1 VSSLDSGDGV
11 IKTLQAESYSQR
23 VWCCKPFQS
32 GVFLLQHFG
41 RSVAFTFVKVFRAKN
56 ANTEAAMKFLASA
69 LLSLVFV
76 TVESTLGQES
86 ALDHRAL
93 AATTLGLEKIPAA
106 QNSDP
111 QDILR
116 GFKSYYIKSD
126 TIYLHRETLQK
137 ELQNRLEFGA
147 WELTAT
153 EDSKAAEVV
162 VTITLPFLTWEWNYR
177 MVYQPTGTELGS
189 GKVSAAVEKTASPQ
203 LAAMIVKR
211 IREARPLYGSI
222 QQTRETHQAP
232 ANSSP
237 EKGKSWKV
245 RYIWG
250 PASNLPQDAPV
261 TLTVNREWMTVRNS
275 KAVLFSAPVQNL
287 SATDSRTE
295 VHRAAKGWEDF
306 WDTAFDKYLQRGD
319 GRVATAAPMGI
330 AGAFILA
337 VALPTALVGEGVLAP
352 IKTTDHFVSMYWLED
367 GTVKRA
373 EFRASAR
380 DTKSLLAELNRVTGR
395 EVEDLQQLSQKRLK
409 VIAKQFDA
417 SPIVEND
424 RQVNVGWRK
433 LAPGAYRLVV
443 VTREKNLAEVYF
455 FPANFQGGSF
465 DANDVAAHAVVE
477 FDRRKTSVENKAAP
491 SVSYREQNGI
501 VMLDQI
507 ETSELILRFTPI
519 PLGLAK

>member
-1 VSSLDSGDGV
+1 
-11 IKTLQAESYSQR
+11 
-23 VWCCKPFQS
+23 
-32 GVFLLQHFG
+32 
-41 RSVAFTFVKVFRAKN
+41 
-56 ANTEAAMKFLASA
+56 MKFLASA
-69 LLSLVFV
+69 LLTLVFV
-76 TVESTLGQES
+76 TVESTPGQES
-86 ALDHRAL
+86 APDRRAL
-93 AATTLGLEKIPAA
+93 KSTSSGVKKTPAA
-106 QNSDP
+106 QDSES

-137 ELQNRLEFGA
+137 ELQNRLEFAA
-147 WELTAT
+147 WELTAS
-153 EDSKAAEVV
+153 EDSKAADVV
-162 VTITLPFLTWEWNYR
+162 ITVTLPFLTWEWNYR
-177 MVYQPTGTELGS
+177 MVYQPTGAVLGT
-189 GKVSAAVEKTASPQ
+189 GKVSAAVEKTAAPQ
-203 LAAMIVKR
+203 IAAMIVKR
-211 IREARPLYGSI
+211 IREGRPLPASF
-222 QQTRETHQAP
+222 QEAQETPQAL

-245 RYIWG
+245 RYISG
-250 PASNLPQDAPV
+250 PASGLPKDTTV

-275 KAVLFSAPVQNL
+275 KAVLFFAPVQNL

-373 EFRASAR
+373 EFRANAR
-380 DTKSLLAELNRVTGR
+380 DTKSLLAELNGVTGR

-417 SPIVEND
+417 SPILEND

-433 LAPGAYRLVV
+433 LATGAYRLVV

-477 FDRRKTSVENKAAP
+477 LEHRKSPRESKDVPT
-491 SVSYREQNGI
+491 VSYREQNGI

-507 ETSELILRFTPI
+507 ETDELILRFTPI

>member
-1 VSSLDSGDGV
+1 
-11 IKTLQAESYSQR
+11 
-23 VWCCKPFQS
+23 
-32 GVFLLQHFG
+32 
-41 RSVAFTFVKVFRAKN
+41 
-56 ANTEAAMKFLASA
+56 MKFLASA
-69 LLSLVFV
+69 LLILVLV
-76 TVESTLGQES
+76 PVESALGQES
-86 ALDHRAL
+86 TPDCRAL
-93 AATTLGLEKIPAA
+93 ESTSSGLEKNAA
-106 QNSDP
+106 TQNSDA
-111 QDILR
+111 QEILG

-126 TIYLHRETLQK
+126 TVYLHRDTLQK
-137 ELQNRLEFGA
+137 ELQKRGEFSA

-153 EDSKAAEVV
+153 EDAKSADVV
-162 VTITLPFLTWEWNYR
+162 ITVTLPFLTWEWNYG
-177 MVYQPTGTELGS
+177 MVHQPTGRELGS
-189 GKVSAAVEKTASPQ
+189 GKVSAAVEKTAVPQ

-211 IREARPLYGSI
+211 IREARPLPISF
-222 QQTRETHQAP
+222 RETVETQEAL
-232 ANSSP
+232 ANSSA

-245 RYIWG
+245 GYIWG

-295 VHRAAKGWEDF
+295 VHKAAKGWEDF

-337 VALPTALVGEGVLAP
+337 VAVPTALVGEAVLAP
-352 IKTTDHFVSMYWLED
+352 IKITDHFVSMYWLED

-395 EVEDLQQLSQKRLK
+395 EVEDRQQLSQKRLK

-417 SPIVEND
+417 SPIIEND

-507 ETSELILRFTPI
+507 ETSALILRFTPI
-519 PLGLAK
+519 PLGLGK